1 MGCAASDVS
10 SRLGISVAAVRSEK
24 GAVRAVP
31 PDEARS
37 AGLARWARSAG
48 GAPVLPG
55 SLVVVGG
62 ETGCGGVLGRAG

>member
-1 MGCAASDVS
+1 M
-10 SRLGISVAAVRSEK
+10 
-24 GAVRAVP
+24 RAVP

-55 SLVVVGG
+55 SLVAVGG
-62 ETGCGGVLGRAG
+62 ETGCGGVVGRAV